1 MKNAIYFVIV
11 LIISIIALLIF
22 KNINLSSK
30 ANYITIM
37 NTNYILVKDIAPPIY
52 FIENCS
58 EKIEALKKIF
68 KEKPITARLKYK
80 ASLISHLGEE
90 EIIIN
95 GIIPKN
101 DKEVFNIINNETIEK
116 IKDKS
121 ILIYHGDN
129 DDIIDVNQS
138 IETYNKLKSIG
149 ATNIKLKIIK
159 GDNHYLTSHA
169 FKDRYL
175 YEWLLKNT
183 KGGTKWT

>member
-1 MKNAIYFVIV
+1 MKNAIYFVIA

-30 ANYITIM
+30 ENYITIM
-37 NTNYILVKDIAPPIY
+37 NTNYILVRDIAPPLY

-80 ASLISHLGEE
+80 AFLISHLGEE

-95 GIIPKN
+95 GIIPES

-116 IKDKS
+116 IKDKN
-121 ILIYHGDN
+121 ILLEVDGGINDKTIKILKDVDIAVVGSYITTSDN
-129 DDIIDVNQS
+129 M
-138 IETYNKLKSIG
+138 IG
-149 ATNIKLKIIK
+149 KVKTLV
-159 GDNHYLTSHA
+159 
-169 FKDRYL
+169 
-175 YEWLLKNT
+175 
-183 KGGTKWT
+183 